1 MELFSVIFAAAAAYA
16 FGAIWY
22 MKWAKQWIEAS
33 GVAVD
38 ANGKPANTS
47 ALPFI
52 ISGIAM
58 LIVAGMM
65 RHVFGMAGI
74 ETIGAGLVSG
84 FGLGAFVAL
93 PWIVTNYAYSDRP
106 KPLTYIDGG
115 YAVIGCTIIG
125 TVLALF

>member
-1 MELFSVIFAAAAAYA
+1 MELFSVIVAAAAAYA
-16 FGAIWY
+16 FGAVWY
-22 MKWAKQWIEAS
+22 MKWAKQWIAAS
-33 GVAVD
+33 GVPVD
-38 ANGKPANTS
+38 ASGKPANAS
-47 ALPFI
+47 AMPFV

-65 RHVFGMAGI
+65 RHVFQMGGI
-74 ETIGAGLVSG
+74 ETVGAGLMSG
-84 FGLGAFVAL
+84 LGLGAFVAL

-106 KPLTYIDGG
+106 RSLTYIDGG